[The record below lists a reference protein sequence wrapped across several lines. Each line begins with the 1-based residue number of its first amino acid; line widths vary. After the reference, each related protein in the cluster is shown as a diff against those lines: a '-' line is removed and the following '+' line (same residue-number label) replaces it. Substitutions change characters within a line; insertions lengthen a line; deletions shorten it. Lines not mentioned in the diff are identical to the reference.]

1 MTHVAVAPFR
11 WRDGERLVLFGR
23 GCLGQAGEL
32 LEPGYVVLT
41 TPRAS
46 AAAPDLLERA
56 AAVHEVPPGRVD
68 ELAGELRARVEGSL
82 LVALGGGR
90 VIDVAKA
97 LAAADPP
104 RSVAA
109 IPTTLSGAEMTSL
122 HRKIDGREQGPSV
135 RPALVLA
142 DPALMTSLPEPELRM
157 SAMNAL
163 AHAVEALYGPGANPV
178 ATLAAL
184 RGAELIAAGDRA
196 LGSLLCAYAV
206 DSAGYAVHHVLCQ
219 TTVRVAGTGHAE
231 TNAAVLPQT
240 LRVMLTRAPEQIARL
255 GAAMSSAPGY
265 LPELADRLGGG
276 ARVDLPPALR
286 EAIAARAL
294 ERRELAATPGPPVT
308 GEELVAML
316 AGAARG

>member
-1 MTHVAVAPFR
+1 AVA
-11 WRDGERLVLFGR
+11 
-23 GCLGQAGEL
+23 
-32 LEPGYVVLT
+32 
-41 TPRAS
+41 
-46 AAAPDLLERA
+46 
-56 AAVHEVPPGRVD
+56 AV
-68 ELAGELRARVEGSL
+68 
-82 LVALGGGR
+82 
-90 VIDVAKA
+90 
-97 LAAADPP
+97 
-104 RSVAA
+104 
-109 IPTTLSGAEMTSL
+109 PTTLSGAEMTSL

-240 LRVMLTRAPEQIARL
+240 LR
-255 GAAMSSAPGY
+255 
-265 LPELADRLGGG
+265 
-276 ARVDLPPALR
+276 
-286 EAIAARAL
+286 
-294 ERRELAATPGPPVT
+294 
-308 GEELVAML
+308 
-316 AGAARG
+316 